1 MYKAKSLNLWS
12 DGSSHYIAY
21 HIRKKMLKECLERYG
36 DYARKTKRNTMGNL

>member
-12 DGSSHYIAY
+12 DGSSHHMAYYIGD
-21 HIRKKMLKECLERYG
+21 KMPQECLERYG